1 MGMFSTDEDCY
12 CRSNNPYEEL
22 VLVLRD
28 IFNGKDEDLRK
39 WLNATIERL
48 SNAAI
53 VDEKKEKETERLIEA
68 IHTFNNVFR
77 PSLKYVKRIQTD
89 WFEHD
94 VRWSN
99 RGKSYYA
106 FAVPQSYHELVKLIM
121 YAKRYMHINDCK
133 MTLIEIPEC
142 FYNDAISECT
152 YYPDKEYTR
161 EKLGLYIVGVPVK
174 VGRNFTVVVHWERTN
189 RTESEKFWDAMWL
202 MVERMKHD

>member
-1 MGMFSTDEDCY
+1 MGMFSTDENCY

-39 WLNATIERL
+39 WLNATIEQL

-53 VDEKKEKETERLIEA
+53 IDEKKEKETERLIEA

-99 RGKSYYA
+99 RGKSCYA
-106 FAVPQSYHELVKLIM
+106 FAVPQSCHELVELIV
-121 YAKRYMHINDCK
+121 YAKRYMHSHDCK

-152 YYPDKEYTR
+152 YPDKEYTR

-174 VGRNFTVVVHWERTN
+174 VGRDYTVVVHWERIGE
-189 RTESEKFWDAMWL
+189 TEIDKFCKML
-202 MVERMKHD
+202 RLVVGGHGK